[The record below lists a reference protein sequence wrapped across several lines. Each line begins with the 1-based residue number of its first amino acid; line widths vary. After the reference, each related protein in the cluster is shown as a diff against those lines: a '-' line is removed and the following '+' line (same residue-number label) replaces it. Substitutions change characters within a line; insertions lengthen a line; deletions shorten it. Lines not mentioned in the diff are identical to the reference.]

1 MSEVKNAAPQKQKSS
16 GKRTAKKSRKGTAV
30 AAVAAG
36 AAVVVCAFLGA
47 VLFGYQEI
55 YPGVTV
61 DGLEVGKLDREQVL
75 TLLQQEYADRQ
86 QALGQVSIIVNGEQ
100 HDLDISNM
108 GAAYNLEQTA
118 DNACAYGRDGNIFH
132 RAGQVEIGRAHV

>member
-1 MSEVKNAAPQKQKSS
+1 M
-16 GKRTAKKSRKGTAV
+16 
-30 AAVAAG
+30 AAG

-47 VLFGYQEI
+47 VLFGYQDI

-132 RAGQVEIGRAHV
+132 RAPFSAGRISRPPSTWTLRWWKARWTTWPPR